1 MSTIVEMMV
10 HMDCSGC
17 EKKIMKALSRL
28 DGVENVE
35 IDMEMQKVTVTGYV
49 DQEKVLK
56 TAGKNG
62 RQAELWQFQYNAD
75 YQDFDQY
82 YNNDQYQSQSN
93 PTAYSSSDYNP
104 TYTYYEHGYN
114 VHKYSYE
121 HQNAYSSTIHTQ
133 PALALFSDENTSACS
148 IM

>member
-1 MSTIVEMMV
+1 
-10 HMDCSGC
+10 
-17 EKKIMKALSRL
+17 
-28 DGVENVE
+28 
-35 IDMEMQKVTVTGYV
+35 MQKVTVTGWV

-56 TAGKNG
+56 TARRNG

-82 YNNDQYQSQSN
+82 YNSDQYQSQSN
-93 PTAYSSSDYNP
+93 PTAYSSSDYNLM
-104 TYTYYEHGYN
+104 YNYYEQGHN
-114 VHKYSYE
+114 VHEYSYE
-121 HQNAYSSTIHTQ
+121 HQNAYSSTIQIHTQ